1 MLRKE
6 VAARNNLWISGRDSE
21 PFLENEKLRPSTAC
35 CMFIFILQV
44 EERKGDYIMLIIRSY
59 QVLKKDCVVEFDK
72 MDKGWVCGVN
82 VETGAHHGESVL
94 FL

>member
-21 PFLENEKLRPSTAC
+21 PFLKNEKLRPSTAC

-44 EERKGDYIMLIIRSY
+44 EERKGDYILNADNQELSC
-59 QVLKKDCVVEFDK
+59 LKKRLC
-72 MDKGWVCGVN
+72 CRI
-82 VETGAHHGESVL
+82 
-94 FL
+94 